1 MDFYFTITLIFVFI
15 SELLPFVSNAR
26 VNGILHLF
34 LKILRGFLR
43 NASPCEQEIIANA
56 ETLSKEIESE
66 IAKRKTTTSTPQ

>member
-66 IAKRKTTTSTPQ
+66 IAKRKTTASAAQ

>member
-15 SELLPFVSNAR
+15 SELLPFVSNTR

>member
-1 MDFYFTITLIFVFI
+1 MDFYFTITFI
-15 SELLPFVSNAR
+15 NELLPFVSNAR
-26 VNGILHLF
+26 NNGILHLL
-34 LKILRGFLR
+34 LKNLRGFLR